1 MKLRKGLITLI
12 ILLSSFII
20 FPVSSYGEDICFDE
34 TTAGQIV
41 VELEKSK
48 IIEQE
53 NALLEQGSQ
62 ELERQVGLLKQII
75 ELKDK
80 QLQVEDQALTRYVD
94 LIKQQQQICDE
105 EIKRA
110 KPSFFEKV
118 GNIATGA
125 IIGIIIGIF
134 VL

>member
-1 MKLRKGLITLI
+1 MRLKLVLITLV
-12 ILLSSFII
+12 ILLSSLFA
-20 FPVSSYGEDICFDE
+20 FSAFAEDVCFDE
-34 TTAGQIV
+34 NTAGQIV
-41 VELEKSK
+41 VELEKSR

-53 NALLEQGSQ
+53 NTLLEQGNQ
-62 ELERQVGLLKQII
+62 ELEKQLGLLKQII

-80 QLQVEDQALTRYVD
+80 QLQVEDQALTRYAD

-105 EIKRA
+105 EIRRA

-125 IIGIIIGIF
+125 IVGIIIGMFI
-134 VL
+134 L